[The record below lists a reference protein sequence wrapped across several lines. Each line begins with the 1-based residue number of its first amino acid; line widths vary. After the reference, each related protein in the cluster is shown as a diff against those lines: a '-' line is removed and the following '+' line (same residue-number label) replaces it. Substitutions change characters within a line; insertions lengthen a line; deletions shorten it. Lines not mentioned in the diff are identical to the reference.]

1 MSSDKEATSVLAWSF
16 PMYLR
21 VLCGVIVGIVIGCVC
36 RLEIWPGD
44 RREAL
49 IGVAATAG
57 QLASLIVNLL
67 KALAT
72 PLIFFGIVD
81 AFIKTNISGRQGLK
95 MIAIC
100 LFNVVVAFAIGL
112 TIINQW
118 HPGEAWREEFSALT
132 VEGSKLEATEALN
145 VVSLLKKNI
154 PDSFLAPFVKNEITG
169 VVILAVLAGIA
180 LRGVRK
186 TATAETSAEVTL
198 LEHAMSGGFAWMMKI
213 LEYVIYLVPFA
224 VCGILAAEIAKRGLR
239 EVFESLAVF
248 LAVVLAGLGI
258 HAFVYYPLVNWLLGG
273 KSPLLFFR
281 EGAEAILTGLSLNS
295 SLATVPATLQ
305 ALDRMGVSSS
315 SARLSACVGTNF
327 NNDGITLY
335 EAMTALFV
343 AQAAGYNLSLGEQIT
358 VMLASL
364 LASAGIAGI
373 PNSGMIILPAV
384 LAAAGLPPDVIAKAY
399 GMALGVDW
407 IAARCRS
414 AVNVMGDMTV
424 AIMLDAGEKSV
435 VP

>member
-1 MSSDKEATSVLAWSF
+1 
-16 PMYLR
+16 
-21 VLCGVIVGIVIGCVC
+21 
-36 RLEIWPGD
+36 
-44 RREAL
+44 
-49 IGVAATAG
+49 
-57 QLASLIVNLL
+57 
-67 KALAT
+67 
-72 PLIFFGIVD
+72 
-81 AFIKTNISGRQGLK
+81 
-95 MIAIC
+95 
-100 LFNVVVAFAIGL
+100 
-112 TIINQW
+112 
-118 HPGEAWREEFSALT
+118 
-132 VEGSKLEATEALN
+132 
-145 VVSLLKKNI
+145 
-154 PDSFLAPFVKNEITG
+154 
-169 VVILAVLAGIA
+169 
-180 LRGVRK
+180 
-186 TATAETSAEVTL
+186 
-198 LEHAMSGGFAWMMKI
+198 MKI
-213 LEYVIYLVPFA
+213 LEYVILLVPFA
-224 VCGILAAEIAKRGLR
+224 VCGILAAAIAKEGLK

-248 LAVVLAGLGI
+248 LSVVLAGLGI

-281 EGAEAILTGLSLNS
+281 EGGEAILTGLSLNS

-305 ALDRMGVSSS
+305 ALDRMHVSPS

-424 AIMLDAGEKSV
+424 AIMLDAGETREVKE
-435 VP
+435 